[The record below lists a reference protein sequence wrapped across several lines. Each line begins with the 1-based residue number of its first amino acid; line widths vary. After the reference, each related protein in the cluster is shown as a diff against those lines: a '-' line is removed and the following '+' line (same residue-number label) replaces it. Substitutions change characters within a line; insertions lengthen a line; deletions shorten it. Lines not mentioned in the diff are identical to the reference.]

1 MCRSSTPRPLP
12 FTLSQSCESASPCGV
27 GQTPPRADADAD
39 AAGAE
44 GDEAIDRLEMA
55 GTSGAVV
62 LPSLIASLE
71 AQLVELKSENAAQ
84 KEQIVQLGE
93 ADVIIKVD

>member
-1 MCRSSTPRPLP
+1 
-12 FTLSQSCESASPCGV
+12 
-27 GQTPPRADADAD
+27 
-39 AAGAE
+39 
-44 GDEAIDRLEMA
+44 MA
-55 GTSGAVV
+55 GTTGAVV

-93 ADVIIKVD
+93 ADVIIKVDQHDDKAVLMLRSFRIFIQVRCCLSLTFLPQCRSGVIMQIPCWQRKTRSSSS